1 MSALPGLPQA
11 SHTPPRTEDETRWQ
25 HRALC
30 LEVSPELFFPN
41 YGERVSDAK
50 QICVRC
56 EVRADCLDYAMT
68 HNESHGIWGG
78 KTEEERRQM
87 RRTRKVGE

>member
-1 MSALPGLPQA
+1 MSARPGIPQRA
-11 SHTPPRTEDETRWQ
+11 HTPPRMDDGTRWQ
-25 HRALC
+25 DRALC
-30 LEVSPELFFPN
+30 LEVSPELFFPTQ
-41 YGERVSDAK
+41 GELVSDAK

-78 KTEEERRQM
+78 KTREERRRM
-87 RRTRKVGE
+87 RRTRRVTA